1 MSAVRRAI
9 ARPLIVCAAS
19 VLLPP
24 VAAARAQSSSA
35 APRVAAPAEPTV
47 DLTIDDA
54 VREALDHNLAL
65 AADRYSVSVARAH
78 IITAR
83 LRPNPVLTV
92 SAMLPDSTVFSEN
105 VSPREEVL
113 RTDVVIEGG
122 GKRQRRIDVAEAA
135 LSVEELQLLNAMR
148 ELVVNIQDACIDVV
162 LAQQNVALA
171 RESLDAFDAL
181 VRINTDRVRSGD
193 LSEVELSRSR
203 LAALQFQNDVRQ
215 QQSKLVV
222 ARSRLKTLLGRA
234 AASPDVE
241 IKGELRRDAPAFD
254 VDALRQRALA
264 ERPDV
269 TALRRDQARSSADL
283 RLQIAQGQ
291 IDYTIS
297 GEVHHQ
303 HQATPVNNNTGYLY
317 GVYLSVPLP
326 IFNRN
331 QGEVQRARVEEQQA
345 QARVRALESDVGQ
358 EVAAAYESYA
368 ASRDVVGTIETEMLD
383 RARDVRSTTEY
394 SYRRGE
400 ASFIEFL
407 DAVRAFNDT
416 MQSYNEARAD
426 YARSLYALDSISGA
440 SVAGLTIAKV
450 TP

>member
-1 MSAVRRAI
+1 MSVVRRAL
-9 ARPLIVCAAS
+9 ARPFILSAAAA
-19 VLLPP
+19 LLASAPG
-24 VAAARAQSSSA
+24 ARAQSSA
-35 APRVAAPAEPTV
+35 AARPAAAPAESTV
-47 DLTIDDA
+47 ALTIDDA

-65 AADRYSVSVARAH
+65 AADRYSVDVARAR
-78 IITAR
+78 IVTAR
-83 LRPNPVLTV
+83 LRPNPVLTL
-92 SAMLPDSTVFSEN
+92 SAMLPDATVFAEN
-105 VSPREEVL
+105 ISPREEVL

-148 ELVVNIQDACIDVV
+148 ELVLDIQNACIDVV
-162 LAQQNVALA
+162 QAQQNVALA

-215 QQSKLVV
+215 QQSKLIV
-222 ARSRLKTLLGRA
+222 ARSKLKTLLGRA
-234 AASPDVE
+234 AGSPDIE
-241 IKGELRRDAPAFD
+241 IAGELRRDTPAID

-269 TALRRDQARSSADL
+269 AALRRDQARSSADL
-283 RLQIAQGQ
+283 RLQIAQGR

-303 HQATPVNNNTGYLY
+303 RQATPANADAGYLY
-317 GVYLSVPLP
+317 GAYLSVPLP

-345 QARVRALESDVGQ
+345 QARVRALEADVAQ
-358 EVAAAYESYA
+358 EVAAACESFA
-368 ASRDVVGTIETEMLD
+368 ASRDVVRTIETEMLD

-416 MQSYNEARAD
+416 MQSYNDARAD
-426 YARSLYALDSISGA
+426 YARSLYTLDAISGA
-440 SVAGLTIAKV
+440 SVAGLTNAKV